1 MYQITLA
8 WAQLER
14 QTLRERTQA
23 GMQRVSA
30 EWKPVGRPRRR
41 PLEDDPRWPRV
52 RQLVLDGTLMRAEA
66 ARRLRVRYETLSAA
80 LRKGVAITAASPNSG
95 RLADRALPKG
105 TFPEPTRAG
114 QPAS

>member
-1 MYQITLA
+1 LTLA

-23 GMQRVSA
+23 GMQRMAA
-30 EWKPVGRPRRR
+30 EGKPVGRPCRR

-52 RQLVLDGTLMRAEA
+52 RQLVREGTLTRAEA

-80 LRKGVAITAASPNSG
+80 LRRGSRKPGSRRVQRCG
-95 RLADRALPKG
+95 
-105 TFPEPTRAG
+105 
-114 QPAS
+114 